1 VQCRAEDQETIKL
14 LAAIHHPP
22 TAAAVNAER
31 AFLAGLGGGCSV
43 PVAAFAEKNDSGIIL
58 TGAVISADGKQA
70 IRLSA
75 VDKEPHELGERLAG
89 LVLERG
95 AADLL
100 KEIV

>member
-1 VQCRAEDQETIKL
+1 
-14 LAAIHHPP
+14 
-22 TAAAVNAER
+22 
-31 AFLAGLGGGCSV
+31 
-43 PVAAFAEKNDSGIIL
+43 L

-75 VDKEPHELGERLAG
+75 VDKEPYELGERLAE

-100 KEIV
+100 KATA